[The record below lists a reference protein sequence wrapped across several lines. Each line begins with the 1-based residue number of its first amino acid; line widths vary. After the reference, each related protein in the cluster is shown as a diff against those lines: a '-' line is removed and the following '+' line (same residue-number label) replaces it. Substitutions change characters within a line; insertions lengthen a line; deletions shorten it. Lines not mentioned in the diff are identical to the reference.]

1 MKKFLI
7 RQIVSLFICII
18 GSTGCVETHE
28 NYPTPMIQ
36 ADSLME
42 IEPKKTL
49 DKLLSLHDSI
59 SEMSEETRV
68 YYDLLC
74 LKARDKAYIT
84 HTSDSIISKIVE
96 FYEEYGDRD
105 KLMEAYFY
113 MGRVNR
119 DLQDAPRALE
129 YFHKAVDI
137 SGDTQKSNLVSR
149 IYSQMGTLYAMQEMY
164 EEAMPIYKK
173 AILYK
178 ELAKNN
184 TSLMFP
190 TRDIARIYNAIA
202 EKDSAIVYYNKAL
215 EIAKKSNQI
224 KNGLEI
230 QCEISR
236 VYMEKEMYNEAFT
249 SLYPTLNNK
258 LDKDSTFSYSELGTL
273 HLKTNKLDSASF
285 YLNKA
290 VFSTNLYTIRD
301 AYNYLSKLE
310 EIQQNY
316 KDAIKYAR
324 LHQQCEDS
332 IRKIST
338 SSEIRKVR
346 SLYNYQ
352 KKEKENQHLKL
363 ANTNKQLYISQLA
376 LLIVLITFV
385 FTAVAF
391 YWWKE
396 KNQSIKQAKKLQ
408 KEKESQYKQ
417 SMEYLKENA
426 DKLKSMEY
434 DLCQTKE
441 EKNTAQKDLIKTKKQ
456 LLEITNQQIML
467 QHEKQNILQ
476 SDFNT
481 STIYL
486 KFHSPSSSDPEKIN
500 ESDWKLLQKEIDITY
515 DNFTTKL
522 VGFNPN
528 ISELELRIC
537 HLIKIAIKVSRMA
550 TFLNR
555 SKSSISSSRGRL
567 YKKLTLKNG
576 TPEDLDEF
584 IKSM

>member
-28 NYPTPMIQ
+28 NYPTLMIQ

-49 DKLLSLHDSI
+49 DKLLSLQDSV

-119 DLQDAPRALE
+119 DLQDAPRALK
-129 YFHKAVDI
+129 YFHKAVDV

-164 EEAMPIYKK
+164 EEALPIFKN
-173 AILYK
+173 ALHYK
-178 ELAKNN
+178 ELANDS
-184 TSLMFP
+184 TRLMYP
-190 TRDIARIYNAIA
+190 TRDIARIYDVTG
-202 EKDSAIVYYNKAL
+202 KRDSAIFYYKKAL
-215 EIAKKSNQI
+215 KIARKTNNKKDALN
-224 KNGLEI
+224 I
-230 QCEISR
+230 QSEMSW
-236 VYMEKEMYNEAFT
+236 VYIVTLMYNEAFEA
-249 SLYPTLNNK
+249 LNNK
-258 LDKDSTFSYSELGTL
+258 LDKDFSIIYLGL
-273 HLKTNKLDSASF
+273 GIIHLEVNNLDSATV
-285 YLNKA
+285 YLNK
-290 VFSTNLYTIRD
+290 SLSSKNIYTINK
-301 AYNYLSKLE
+301 AYSSLSKLE

-316 KDAIKYAR
+316 KKAISYAR
-324 LHQQCEDS
+324 LHIQSMDS
-332 IRKIST
+332 IQNIIA
-338 SSEIRKVR
+338 SSETRKVR

-352 KKEKENQHLKL
+352 KREKENQQLKL
-363 ANTNKQLYISQLA
+363 VNTKNQLSIYQLA
-376 LLIVLITFV
+376 LLIAVILFTF
-385 FTAVAF
+385 AGIAL

-396 KNQSIKQAKKLQ
+396 RNQSIEQAQKLQ

-417 SMEYLKENA
+417 SMEYLKENT
-426 DKLKSMEY
+426 DKLKNMVS
-434 DLCQTKE
+434 DLSQIKE
-441 EKNTAQKDLIKTKKQ
+441 QKDTAQQALIKTQKQ
-456 LLEITNQQIML
+456 LLEITNQQIIL
-467 QHEKQNILQ
+467 QHEKRNILQ

-481 STIYL
+481 SAIYL
-486 KFHSPSSSDPEKIN
+486 KFHTPSNSDTGKLSET
-500 ESDWKLLQKEIDITY
+500 DWKILQKEIDITY
-515 DNFTTKL
+515 DNFSIKL

-537 HLIKIAIKVSRMA
+537 HLIKIGIKVSRMA

-567 YKKLTLKNG
+567 YKKLTLNDG
-576 TPEDLDEF
+576 TPEDLDKF
-584 IKSM
+584 IRDM